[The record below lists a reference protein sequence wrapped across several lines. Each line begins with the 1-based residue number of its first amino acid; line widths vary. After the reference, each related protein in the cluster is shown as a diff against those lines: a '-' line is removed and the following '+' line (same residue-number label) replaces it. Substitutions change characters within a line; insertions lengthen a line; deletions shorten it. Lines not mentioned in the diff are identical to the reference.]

1 MDIEKGLDE
10 LYAATPDEF
19 TGLRN
24 EIAAGLSEAGD
35 KEKAAEVKK
44 LKRPVVAAWL
54 LNQLALTH
62 PDEVNELLELGDPPS
77 DQPGLDLRGQMA
89 RRRALVADLVHRAKE
104 IADDRGVGAAPALSE
119 LSQTLLYVANS
130 PDRELFARGRLAKP
144 PAASADSAFGLLV
157 GDAPGGA
164 ENGDDDKLRRARR
177 KADDL
182 QDKARAAE
190 AEWSEANAAAEAAAR
205 EADAAARGA
214 EEAEKEAAAARRRA
228 DSARARAEQAAGE
241 VDELGG

>member
-1 MDIEKGLDE
+1 MDLEKRLDE
-10 LYAATPDEF
+10 LYAAAPEDF

-24 EIAAGLSEAGD
+24 ELVAELAQAGD
-35 KEKAAEVKK
+35 KKEAAKVKR
-44 LKRPVVAAWL
+44 LKKPVVAAWL

-62 PDEVNELLELGDPPS
+62 TGEVNELLELGDPPS

-104 IADDRGVGAAPALSE
+104 IADDRGVGAGPALSE
-119 LSQTLLYVANS
+119 LSQTLLFVANS
-130 PDRELFARGRLAKP
+130 PDRELFAGGRLAKP
-144 PAASADSAFGLLV
+144 PAAAADSAFGLIA
-157 GDAPGGA
+157 GDAPADKESG
-164 ENGDDDKLRRARR
+164 EDDKLRRSRR

-205 EADAAARGA
+205 EAEAAARRA
-214 EEAEKEAAAARRRA
+214 EEAQKEAAAARRRA
-228 DSARARAEQAAGE
+228 DSARARADQAAGD